1 MELHHINGNNMD
13 NCLEN
18 LQLLCPNCHALTD
31 NYRGK
36 KNKKKFFCKSCGNE
50 VTKYSKSGYCNKCSI
65 EHRKKYNIPS
75 KELLIEKFKIYQSFS
90 KVAKFFNCSDNAVRK
105 WCKKYEL
112 PIHTSEIKNYIQ
124 SLNTVP
130 DILS

>member
-1 MELHHINGNNMD
+1 MNN
-13 NCLEN
+13 
-18 LQLLCPNCHALTD
+18 
-31 NYRGK
+31 
-36 KNKKKFFCKSCGNE
+36 
-50 VTKYSKSGYCNKCSI
+50 
-65 EHRKKYNIPS
+65 NIPS